1 MLHGMIPPLL
11 ALKAKPMPAK
21 AGRKKTAREP
31 DDEQAIGLWID
42 AALISRLHGRRSPLA
57 VAESHNAE
65 ATRLL
70 HYADVILGT
79 EQREKFI
86 SAKPTKDRKLL

>member
-1 MLHGMIPPLL
+1 
-11 ALKAKPMPAK
+11 MPAK
-21 AGRKKTAREP
+21 AGRKKPAKQEP
-31 DDEQAIGLWID
+31 DDEQATGLWMD
-42 AALISRLHGRRSPLA
+42 AALISRLHGRKSPLA

-79 EQREKFI
+79 EQKEKFV

>member
-1 MLHGMIPPLL
+1 
-11 ALKAKPMPAK
+11 MPAK
-21 AGRKKTAREP
+21 PARKKTAQAQP
-31 DDEQAIGLWID
+31 DDEQATGLWVD
-42 AALISRLHGRRSPLA
+42 AALISRLHGRKSPLA
-57 VAESHNAE
+57 AAESHNAE

-79 EQREKFI
+79 EQREKFV